1 MVAPFSSAVQT
12 YVLAISFLPADF
24 YVKGVAS
31 NPMGTPVKAFASI
44 ISGAIGGLIIGLIT
58 EYYTSHR

>member
-1 MVAPFSSAVQT
+1 M
-12 YVLAISFLPADF
+12 LAISFLPADF